1 MYHETKPNQHHA
13 FLPRFKITTTPF
25 ATFCTVLNNEEFVH
39 VTKQTRIITITHLVL
54 MWLVIIAK
62 RKKDGRAE
70 EGGNGEKKLG

>member
-1 MYHETKPNQHHA
+1 MYHETTPNQHHA

-25 ATFCTVLNNEEFVH
+25 ATFCTVLNNEEFVQ
-39 VTKQTRIITITHLVL
+39 KQTRIITITHLVL